1 MQDHKI
7 MKRKKTSGTDTEER
21 ILGAVIFALTFFIA
35 VFPSLKAGI
44 NFHGD
49 IAFHLGRI
57 ESLYR
62 SLKAG
67 VFPAKVHASLANSFG
82 YGEGFFYPDALLYF
96 PALLELAGLSLE
108 LSFKIFTVV
117 FILLTWWNVFAS
129 VRRILRGRHVLVAV
143 CGAGIYVLSFRFM
156 HSVYDY
162 GSIGTWMAMAF
173 IPMAVSGLLM
183 ILFRED
189 YRLRDMVWM
198 SAGVCLV
205 GLSHSTTAIVTI
217 VFMLALF
224 LCAIPQLRKKQI
236 RSLCV
241 CAVCAVLAIT
251 GYWLPALEQ
260 VCDQKF
266 YLQTNPVFLLTDNIL
281 GPADLF
287 SFSGVAELSMVLVT
301 TIWLVLT
308 LRMKTK
314 EQKEDRRMRNVT
326 GAVSLVYTVLIFFS
340 PLWKTIGKYIQFLQ
354 SPTRLMATAL
364 TGLCFSFCLSAA
376 ALLDLDDRKWK
387 RMAAAAVCGM
397 LVLFAGQAR
406 SQIPPYAN
414 LVPADSI
421 DYTGT
426 IMGLGAGTEWLPDGG
441 SQYMIEEPE
450 RAIDPEDGGAYGI
463 KEKDGTYF
471 DVYVR
476 MDMAYYDMPYFYY
489 KGYTAYLLDDN
500 GTPVQELTVEKSPVH
515 GYVRV
520 LLPETGSEIGHVLV
534 TYRKTKIQKAAYIF
548 NGLFVIGLAVFLMK
562 KKKSNGLRQPAQG

>member
-1 MQDHKI
+1 MQD
-7 MKRKKTSGTDTEER
+7 MSTDLEKAQHTNIKNKAVGAGIF
-21 ILGAVIFALTFFIA
+21 ILTIFIA
-35 VFPSLKAGI
+35 VLPSLKPGI
-44 NFHGD
+44 YFHGD

-57 ESLYR
+57 ESLYL

-108 LSFKIFTVV
+108 LSFKIFSIV
-117 FILLTWWNVFAS
+117 FILLTWWNMFVS
-129 VRRILRGRHVLVAV
+129 VRRLLKGKHVLVAV

-156 HSVYDY
+156 HSLYDY
-162 GSIGTWMAMAF
+162 GSIGTYTAMAF

-183 ILFRED
+183 ILFHED
-189 YRLRDMVWM
+189 YQLRDMIRM

-205 GLSHSTTAIVTI
+205 LLSHSTTAIVTI
-217 VFMLALF
+217 AFMLALF
-224 LCAIPQLRKKQI
+224 LCAIPQLQKRKI
-236 RSLCV
+236 RSLCI
-241 CAVCAVLAIT
+241 CAICSLLATT

-260 VCDQKF
+260 VRDQKF

-281 GPADLF
+281 GLTDL
-287 SFSGVAELSMVLVT
+287 SRFSGIAELCLVLVT
-301 TIWLVLT
+301 VIWLILM
-308 LRMKTK
+308 LRIKTK
-314 EQKEDRRMRNVT
+314 EQQEEHRMRNVT
-326 GAVSLVYTVLIFFS
+326 SAVSLIFTFVIFFS
-340 PLWKTIGKYIQFLQ
+340 PLWKMIGKYIQFLQ

-376 ALLDLDDRKWK
+376 ALLDLDGRKWK
-387 RMAAAAVCGM
+387 RMAVAAVCGM
-397 LVLFAGQAR
+397 LILFAGQALK
-406 SQIPPYAN
+406 QITTYGN

-441 SQYMIEEPE
+441 SQYAIDEPE
-450 RAIDPEDGGAYGI
+450 CATDPDGGGAYGI

-489 KGYTAYLLDDN
+489 KGYAAYLLDDN

-520 LLPETGSEIGHVLV
+520 ILPENGNEIGHILV
-534 TYRKTKIQKAAYIF
+534 TYRKTEVQKISYII
-548 NGLFVIGLAVFLMK
+548 NGLAVIGIAMVLIHK
-562 KKKSNGLRQPAQG
+562 KRASGLHRPARG